1 MIPST
6 PSADI
11 LNRIKSMRVYLSLLM
26 IAVMMGCGSA
36 HQPADLGH
44 KKIVKGGVVP
54 AAPVEADKPFELGYA
69 AYEYGK
75 YRQAS
80 AHFYRYILA
89 HSSDDP
95 DYEWARFFLGISL
108 KRMGFSHA
116 AVDILSD
123 LVRHKPNPKIVSY
136 SLELLEEVSRTL
148 PFDREKL
155 VFHVLSDQSYGFV
168 DQHLDNFVNFHQ
180 GVFDWQHGFI
190 EWGNLHFENIAPG
203 TYYFYQY
210 QYQLALYRV
219 YKNNPEGAIE
229 LLTAILDQPI
239 GDTGFKDD
247 VRQTLAR
254 LYYEVGRFEAAD
266 QVYREIETPVLNQAH
281 HLLERAW
288 IHYRMDNP
296 ETAMGY
302 LYAYRAPSF
311 QNYFTPEYYI
321 LKSFI
326 YQSVCHYE
334 KALAVIG
341 EFDDYYAGALAAIH
355 DRSDIKDNPVLLRV
369 IIHQKQIKA
378 AWDFLV
384 LLEKEHQQVAA
395 LSDTALRQF
404 LDQIYTLQLSKTRTE
419 FRKKM
424 QGAYEKMADD
434 LLQYEEESHLVS
446 YEIGLDMVQRVK
458 QYHYREKGDAS
469 DAKDAN
475 RLIAYPFQGEFW
487 SHELDDY
494 HVTLVDKCQSAE
506 EWDVFFK

>member
-1 MIPST
+1 MKPSRQ
-6 PSADI
+6 SATI
-11 LNRIKSMRVYLSLLM
+11 LNRIKSMRVYLSLLVV
-26 IAVMMGCGSA
+26 AVLMGCGSA
-36 HQPADLGH
+36 HQSADLGH
-44 KKIVKGGVVP
+44 RQTVKGGVVP
-54 AAPVEADKPFELGYA
+54 ATPVAADKPFELGYA
-69 AYEYGK
+69 DYGYGK
-75 YRQAS
+75 YTEAS
-80 AHFYRYILA
+80 AHFYRYLRT
-89 HSSDDP
+89 HSTDDP

-123 LVRHKPNPKIVSY
+123 LVRNKPNPKIVSY
-136 SLELLEEVSRTL
+136 SLELLEEVSRSL

-155 VFHVLSDQSYGFV
+155 IFQVLSDQSYGFV
-168 DQHLDNFVNFHQ
+168 DQHLDDFVNYHQ

-190 EWGNLHFENIAPG
+190 EWGNRHFESIAPG

-210 QYQLALYRV
+210 HYQLALYRV
-219 YKNNPEGAIE
+219 YKNDPDGAIE
-229 LLTAILDQPI
+229 LLTRILGQTID
-239 GDTGFKDD
+239 DTGFKDE

-254 LYYEVGRFEAAD
+254 LYYEVGQFEAAD
-266 QVYREIETPVLNQAH
+266 QVYREVETPVLNQAQ

-288 IHYRMDNP
+288 IQYRMGNP

-302 LYAYRAPSF
+302 LYAFRAPSF

-341 EFDDYYAGALAAIH
+341 EFDNYYADALTAIH
-355 DRSDIKDNPVLLRV
+355 NRSEIKDNPALLRV

-378 AWDFLV
+378 AWDFLA
-384 LLEKEHQQVAA
+384 LLEKEREQVAA
-395 LSDTALRQF
+395 ISDPALKRF
-404 LDQIYTLQLSKTRTE
+404 LGRIYTLQLSKARTE

-424 QGAYEKMADD
+424 QDAYEKMADD
-434 LLQYEEESHLVS
+434 LLEYEEESHLVS

-458 QYHYREKGDAS
+458 QYHYQEKDGGGDAR
-469 DAKDAN
+469 DAN

-487 SHELDDY
+487 SYELDDY

>member
-1 MIPST
+1 M
-6 PSADI
+6 
-11 LNRIKSMRVYLSLLM
+11 KVYLTLIM
-26 IAVMMGCGSA
+26 IAVLMGCGTA
-36 HQPADLGH
+36 HQSADLGH
-44 KKIVKGGVVP
+44 MTIVKGGVVP
-54 AAPVEADKPFELGYA
+54 ETPVEEDKPFELGYT

-75 YRQAS
+75 YTEAGV
-80 AHFYRYILA
+80 HFYRYLSM
-89 HSSDDP
+89 HTPDDP
-95 DYEWARFFLGISL
+95 DYEWARFFLGICL
-108 KRMGFSHA
+108 KHIGFSHA

-123 LVRHKPNPKIVSY
+123 MVRNKPNPKIVSY

-155 VFHVLSDQSYGFV
+155 IFQVLSDQSYGFV
-168 DQHLDNFVNFHQ
+168 DQHLDDFVNYHQ

-190 EWGNLHFENIAPG
+190 EWGNLHFEGIEPG
-203 TYYFYQY
+203 TYYFYRY
-210 QYQLALYRV
+210 HYQLALYRV
-219 YKNNPEGAIE
+219 YKNDPDGAIE
-229 LLTAILDQPI
+229 LLADILDHSI
-239 GDTGFKDD
+239 DDTGFKDE

-254 LYYEVGRFEAAD
+254 LYYEVGQFEAAD
-266 QVYREIETPVLNQAH
+266 KVYREIETPILNQAH

-288 IHYRMDNP
+288 IHYRMGNP

-326 YQSVCHYE
+326 YKSVCHYE

-341 EFDDYYAGALAAIH
+341 EFDNYYADALAAIH
-355 DRSDIKDNPVLLRV
+355 NRSDIKDNPALLRV

-384 LLEKEHQQVAA
+384 LLENEHQQVASINDLA
-395 LSDTALRQF
+395 LKGF
-404 LDQIYTLQLSKTRTE
+404 LDRIYTLQVSKTRAE
-419 FRKKM
+419 FK
-424 QGAYEKMADD
+424 QLIGDSYESMADG
-434 LLQYEEESHLVS
+434 LLEYEEESHLIS
-446 YEIGLDMVQRVK
+446 YEIGLDMVQRVQ
-458 QYHYREKGDAS
+458 QYHYRENVDTGGS
-469 DAKDAN
+469 KDPS

-494 HVTLVDKCQSAE
+494 HVTLVDKCKGAE